1 VARFPLAAAFDRT
14 LDVVATIGFAVM
26 LVVTLLQVLFRYVL
40 SLPLAWTEEAARV
53 LFVLTMF
60 FGIAI
65 AIREREHVVVDFLF
79 NRLPP
84 RGRLVLGLAFEA
96 IICLVLMVIARGTYL
111 LARQNWDSQLLILDW
126 LSNGQVYLIQFIA
139 VLVMLWYVLQAAW
152 QKVDHL
158 RSGRFADVRAARAES
173 EI

>member
-1 VARFPLAAAFDRT
+1 M
-14 LDVVATIGFAVM
+14 ATSGFAVM
-26 LVVTLLQVLFRYVL
+26 LVITLLQVIFRYVL
-40 SLPLAWTEEAARV
+40 MWPLAWTEEAARV

-84 RGRLVLGLAFEA
+84 RLQLVAALAFEA
-96 IICLVLMVIARGTYL
+96 VIVLLLAVIARGTYI
-111 LARQNWDSQLLILDW
+111 LAVRNWDSRLLIIDW
-126 LSNGQVYLIQFIA
+126 LTNGQVYMVQFIA
-139 VLVMLWYVLQAAW
+139 ILIMVWYVLRSMYRSAA
-152 QKVDHL
+152 DL
-158 RSGRFADVRAARAES
+158 RSGRLHAARELRPDG

>member
-1 VARFPLAAAFDRT
+1 
-14 LDVVATIGFAVM
+14 M
-26 LVVTLLQVLFRYVL
+26 LVITLLQVIFRYVL
-40 SLPLAWTEEAARV
+40 MWPLAWTEEAARV

-84 RGRLVLGLAFEA
+84 RLRLVASLAFEA
-96 IICLVLMVIARGTYL
+96 VIVLLLAVIARGTYV
-111 LARQNWDSQLLILDW
+111 LAVRNWDSQLLILDW
-126 LSNGQVYLIQFIA
+126 LSNGQVYMVQFIA
-139 VLVMLWYVLQAAW
+139 ILIMVWYVLHSMYQSA
-152 QKVDHL
+152 VGL
-158 RSGRFADVRAARAES
+158 RGGRLRAARELRPDG